1 MKSVTVLR
9 TARQAPCPTTTSK
22 PYFGVLLRQWR
33 AVRGRSQLTLA
44 LDAAIS
50 TRHLSCIETGRAKP
64 SREMVLRL
72 SEALEIPLRE
82 RNTLLLAAGYAPL
95 YRQTSLDAPEMEAAR
110 QAVDLFLRQQEP
122 YPAIVIDRYWNI
134 LQMNFGSEHFL
145 ARFPISDSLKPYNSV
160 RLVFHPE
167 GLRPFIENWEDIASF
182 IIQRVHHAVAANPS
196 DETMKSL
203 LEEVLNYP
211 DIPSRWRVLDLDD
224 SPPPFL
230 TINYRWKTST
240 LRMLSTLTSFGTA
253 QDIALQET
261 HIEIFFPADEF
272 TRASLQP

>member
-1 MKSVTVLR
+1 MKSATV
-9 TARQAPCPTTTSK
+9 RQATAAKSK

-33 AVRGRSQLTLA
+33 VVRGRSQLTLA

-50 TRHLSCIETGRAKP
+50 TRHLSCVETGRAQP

-72 SEALEIPLRE
+72 AEALEIPLRE

-95 YRQTSLDAPEMEAAR
+95 YRQTSLDAPEMDAAR

-134 LQMNFGSEHFL
+134 LKMNVGSERFL
-145 ARFPISDSLKPYNSV
+145 ARFPISDSLKPYNSI

-167 GLRPFIENWEDIASF
+167 GLRPFIENWESIAAF
-182 IIQRVHHAVAANPS
+182 IIQRVHHALAANPS
-196 DETMKSL
+196 DETMKRL
-203 LEEVLNYP
+203 LDEVLNYP
-211 DIPSRWRVLDLDD
+211 AVPSRWRILDLDD

-230 TINYRWKTST
+230 TINYRWKNST

-272 TRASLQP
+272 TRAALQP